1 MISTL
6 IADDHL
12 LIREG
17 LRKILSEEEDI
28 EIVYE
33 AENGQ
38 QVLDYL
44 AGRPVQ
50 VLILDINMPMMSG
63 LDILK
68 YVHKLSPDT
77 RVLILSMY
85 PEDRFAVRA
94 LKAGASGY
102 ITKAS
107 AGDEL
112 ISAVRKVIE
121 GARYISPEATE
132 MLVRELS
139 KPTDRLPH
147 ETLSEREFQIL
158 MLLVKGKNVR
168 SISGDLGLSV
178 NTVNTYRARIFE
190 KMSLKSTQELVRYA
204 YDHKLLE

>member
-44 AGRPVQ
+44 AAQSVQ
-50 VLILDINMPMMSG
+50 VLILDINMPLMSG

-121 GARYISPEATE
+121 GSRYISPEATE

-168 SISGDLGLSV
+168 SISEDLGLSV